1 MPNQLTVKCSAI
13 PDAGLGVYAKE
24 YIPKGTR
31 CGPYKGAI
39 VDKMDIGADVDTAY
53 MWEVYSIHTLYYL
66 HTYCI
71 LAEGYTHKVEQSHAY
86 TQPSCDILPHFIE

>member
-1 MPNQLTVKCSAI
+1 MPKQLTVKCSAI

-53 MWEVYSIHTLYYL
+53 MWEVFSIHST
-66 HTYCI
+66 TYI
-71 LAEGYTHKVEQSHAY
+71 QTAFLLGYTHKVEQSHA
-86 TQPSCDILPHFIE
+86 